1 MITIIRPVITAVF
14 FAIFSTTS
22 FADMAH
28 DKGLHLDHFT
38 IRATTANAGATAAY
52 GVIHNHSDAAD
63 RLIAARADF
72 AAKVEIHE
80 MVLDQDVMK
89 MRALEDGLLIGAGEM
104 AELKKGGLHI
114 MLMGL
119 KAPIKMGQNYQIELI
134 FEKAGSVMIDA
145 ETISLREK
153 KSHDHEAHDHEA
165 HDHGSDHK
173 GHGEHKQ

>member
-14 FAIFSTTS
+14 FAILSTTS

-52 GVIHNHSDAAD
+52 GVIHNHSDEAD

-80 MVLDQDVMK
+80 MVLEQDVMR
-89 MRALEDGLLIGAGEM
+89 MRALEGGLLIGADEM

-173 GHGEHKQ
+173 GHGEHKH

>member
-1 MITIIRPVITAVF
+1 MITIFRPVITAVF
-14 FAIFSTTS
+14 FAILSTIS

-28 DKGLHLDHFT
+28 DKGLHFDHFT

-52 GVIHNHSDAAD
+52 GVIHNHSDEAD

-80 MVLDQDVMK
+80 MVLDQDVMR
-89 MRALEDGLLIGAGEM
+89 MRALEGGVLIGADEM

-153 KSHDHEAHDHEA
+153 KSHDH
-165 HDHGSDHK
+165 GSDHK
-173 GHGEHKQ
+173 GHGEHKH